1 MAEAIE
7 LVLTEELK
15 KRYQELPEHIQKKF
29 DKQLRFL
36 QENPKHPSLKIPP
49 TKLDR
54 KENSW
59 GMECVSV
66 KRVGSL
72 KTY

>member
-15 KRYQELPEHIQKKF
+15 KRYQELPEHIQKNSISNSDFCK
-29 DKQLRFL
+29 RTS
-36 QENPKHPSLKIPP
+36 NIHSLKIPP

-54 KENSW
+54 KKNS
-59 GMECVSV
+59 
-66 KRVGSL
+66 
-72 KTY
+72 